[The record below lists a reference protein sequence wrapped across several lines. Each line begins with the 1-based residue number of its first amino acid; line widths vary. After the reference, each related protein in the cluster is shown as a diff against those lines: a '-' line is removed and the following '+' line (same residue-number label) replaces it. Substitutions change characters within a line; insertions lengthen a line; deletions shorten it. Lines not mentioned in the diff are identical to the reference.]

1 MSEYAANAPSLGNR
15 EPTGGPSRLR
25 TDTLADTVLVL
36 LSLSVLQRLV
46 GFGRAI
52 LFCRWLAPQELGQ
65 WDMAFNFL
73 LLAAPVSVLAL
84 TSSFPRYAEHYSQ
97 RGQLRS
103 MLRRTFVACALL
115 GGAGAALVALAGPW
129 FSQLVFGTPERADLV
144 AVLAVALPAT
154 IAMHYFVD
162 LFSALRNVRLIGGL
176 YLANSLMFAA
186 LGIGLLLGWQCTA
199 LSVVVAYALATALAA
214 AGGACWLVRNWRFL
228 PGDAAPPPHRQF
240 WSKLLPFAAWTWMS
254 SMLANLFV
262 IADRSMIVHYSSGS
276 ASDALARVGEYHSA
290 RVLPTLLVSIAMILS
305 PMITAHWSHDWEAG
319 RRDRVRTRLNLA
331 LKLFGFGLAI
341 ASVAI
346 LLAAP
351 VLFRG
356 VFQGKFVE
364 GLAVLPWT
372 LTYCVWFAAI
382 IIAQSYLWCREKAYL
397 SSLALLAGLG
407 GNVGLNLLLLPRLGL
422 LGAVLAT
429 TAANLLV
436 LLLIAS
442 FNRRLGFRM
451 DLGAW
456 LVLLVPLLFWL
467 GPWVTL
473 AALAALVLQVSH
485 SDRLLSREE
494 KRQVGRATA
503 EYWSRFRTLLAA
515 LRLAGRPPGAAV
527 GGPAPLAPDRE

>member
-1 MSEYAANAPSLGNR
+1 MSEYTGNAPDLRSR
-15 EPTGGPSRLR
+15 EPTGGPGLLR

-36 LSLSVLQRLV
+36 LSLSVVQRLV
-46 GFGRAI
+46 GFCRAI
-52 LFCRWLAPQELGQ
+52 LFCRWLDPDELGQ

-84 TSSFPRYAEHYSQ
+84 TGSFPRYAEHYLQ
-97 RGQLRS
+97 RGQLRTV
-103 MLRRTFVACALL
+103 LRRTAVACAVL
-115 GGAGAALVALAGPW
+115 GAASAALIHLAGHW
-129 FSQLVFGTPERADLV
+129 FSQLVFGTPERTDLI
-144 AVLAVALPAT
+144 AVLAVALLAT

-162 LFSALRNVRLIGGL
+162 LFSALRNVRLISGL
-176 YLANSLMFAA
+176 YLANSLIFAA

-199 LSVVVAYALATALAA
+199 LSVVVAYAGAAALAA
-214 AGGACWLVRNWRFL
+214 AGGVFWLVRNWRSI
-228 PGDAAPPPHRQF
+228 PGDAAPPPHREL
-240 WSKLLPFAAWTWMS
+240 WSKLLPFAAWTWVS
-254 SMLANLFV
+254 SLMANLFV
-262 IADRSMIVHYSSGS
+262 IADRYMIVHCSRGS
-276 ASDALARVGEYHSA
+276 ASEALAQVGEYHSA
-290 RVLPTLLVSIAMILS
+290 RVLPTLLVSIALILS

-319 RRDRVRTRLNLA
+319 RRDRVRARLNLT

-341 ASVAI
+341 AAVGI

-356 VFQGKFVE
+356 VFQGKFAE

-382 IIAQSYLWCREKAYL
+382 IIAQTYLLCREKAYL
-397 SSLALLAGLG
+397 SSIALFAGLV

-429 TAANLLV
+429 TIANLFV

-456 LVLLVPLLFWL
+456 LVLAVPLLFCL

-473 AALAALVLQVSH
+473 AVLLALVLEASN

-494 KRQVGRATA
+494 KRELTERVA
-503 EYWSRFRTLLAA
+503 EYWRGCRNLWVA
-515 LRLAGRPPGAAV
+515 LKCAF
-527 GGPAPLAPDRE
+527 

>member
-1 MSEYAANAPSLGNR
+1 MSEYAANAPNFGNR
-15 EPTGGPSRLR
+15 EPSGGPTRLR
-25 TDTLADTVLVL
+25 ADTLADTVLVL

-46 GFGRAI
+46 GFCRAI
-52 LFCRWLAPQELGQ
+52 LFCRWLAPDELGQ

-97 RGQLRS
+97 RGQLRT

-115 GGAGAALVALAGPW
+115 GGASAALVSLAGHG

-144 AVLAVALPAT
+144 AVLAVALLAT

-162 LFSALRNVRLIGGL
+162 LFSALRNVRLLSGL
-176 YLANSLMFAA
+176 YLANSLIFAA

-214 AGGACWLVRNWRFL
+214 AGGACWLVRNWRFI
-228 PGDAAPPPHRQF
+228 PGDAAPPPHREF
-240 WSKLLPFAAWTWMS
+240 WSKLLPFAAWTWTS

-262 IADRSMIVHYSSGS
+262 IADRYMIVHCTRGS
-276 ASDALARVGEYHSA
+276 DCEALAQVGEYHSA

-319 RRDRVRTRLNLA
+319 RRDRVRARLNLA
-331 LKLFGFGLAI
+331 LKLFGFGLAM

-356 VFQGKFVE
+356 FFQGKFVE

-382 IIAQSYLWCREKAYL
+382 IIAQTYLLCREKAYL
-397 SSLALLAGLG
+397 SSLALLAGLVA
-407 GNVGLNLLLLPRLGL
+407 NVGLNLLLLPRLGL

-456 LVLLVPLLFWL
+456 LVLAVPLLFWL

-473 AALAALVLQVSH
+473 AALVALVLAVSN

-494 KRQVGRATA
+494 KRELAERVA
-503 EYWSRFRTLLAA
+503 EYWRGCRNLWVA
-515 LRLAGRPPGAAV
+515 LTCARGSP
-527 GGPAPLAPDRE
+527 